1 MEVGPTETVL
11 IVGGLLALGY
21 LWSKHR
27 ASGLAHLLTGLG
39 GLAVAWRFRPP
50 GDLLEAIDMAVSGR
64 EFVLKE
70 SIFQALIVISAVMA
84 ITGLVK
90 LLRSGRAKA
99 D

>member
-1 MEVGPTETVL
+1 
-11 IVGGLLALGY
+11 
-21 LWSKHR
+21 
-27 ASGLAHLLTGLG
+27 
-39 GLAVAWRFRPP
+39 
-50 GDLLEAIDMAVSGR
+50 MAVSGR

-90 LLRSGRAKA
+90 LLRSGHSKA